1 MRFKRSKDL
10 PKDHPQIGLPVN
22 TETMSRVGGEAVQ
35 SKKMPR
41 PTLAQIIEK
50 KTWEN
55 DQLRRE
61 LEQERE
67 RYRASSQA
75 ATYITEEV
83 GHVVRSLQEALVN
96 LQQLNKEVG
105 EDLFGLR

>member
-1 MRFKRSKDL
+1 MRFKRSKDCL
-10 PKDHPQIGLPVN
+10 KTRPQIGLPAN
-22 TETMSRVGGEAVQ
+22 TEATREVGGDATQ

-41 PTLAQIIEK
+41 PTLAQMIEK
-50 KTWEN
+50 KTSEN

-67 RYRASSQA
+67 RYRASHQA

-83 GHVVRSLQEALVN
+83 GHVVRSLQEALGN
-96 LQQLNKEVG
+96 LALLNREVE
-105 EDLFGLR
+105 EDLVYP